1 MNRVLCILK
10 DLESGITLMKDKDD
24 TKNWTEKDLKRMKKK
39 NVVMGYDVAY
49 NNEFVI
55 LDLNNVQYMYLVEK
69 DPEKISGEESTLD
82 IEEDDDSMKW
92 KTSFPQ
98 PNWSESDNRV
108 MFQ

>member
-55 LDLNNVQYMYLVEK
+55 LDLDNVQYMYLVEK

-82 IEEDDDSMKW
+82 IEEDGDSMKW
-92 KTSFPQ
+92 RMSSPQ
-98 PNWSESDNRV
+98 PNWSESDNGV